1 MADDESI
8 FDPSLKKKKKKKTG
22 FNLDAALADNSA
34 PAVEPAPGPE
44 NDVAEVTKEDTPEMD
59 DIEMFGKKKSKKKKS
74 KPFSLDDLNDAL
86 PDSKDGILGDG
97 EEKDPALAEL
107 EEFDLDINFLKAKKK
122 KSKKK
127 KELDVLIAE
136 EEATMEVEENEVEES
151 VVCEETKEAGDG
163 WLSNDRDYTYEELL
177 DRAFNQLREKNPEMA
192 TGEKKKFVMKPPQ
205 VVRIGSKKTAFANF
219 SEICR
224 LLHRMPKHLLQFLLA
239 ELGTSGS
246 IDGNNQLII
255 KGRFQQKQI
264 ENVLRRYIKEYV
276 TCHTCRSP
284 DTILQKDARLYF
296 LQCEQCNSRC
306 SVAPIKSGFQAV
318 ANKQQRQAIR
328 ASTRIKQGFTL
339 SIQCIY
345 IYTYIYIFLF
355 LILLFFSSKHIL
367 LPSVCFTVSIH

>member
-1 MADDESI
+1 MADEEFI

-22 FNLDAALADNSA
+22 FNLDAALADSSGTL
-34 PAVEPAPGPE
+34 PVEPAPTPE
-44 NDVAEVTKEDTPEMD
+44 NGEVPEVKEITPETD
-59 DIEMFGKKKSKKKKS
+59 DMEMFGKKKSKKMKK
-74 KPFSLDDLNDAL
+74 KMFNLDELSEAL
-86 PDSKDGILGDG
+86 PETKESGVTSGD
-97 EEKDPALAEL
+97 DRYPVTIQPAEVDD
-107 EEFDLDINFLKAKKK
+107 FDLDMDFSKAKKK
-122 KSKKK
+122 KPKKK
-127 KELDVLIAE
+127 KGLVDLIAKD
-136 EEATMEVEENEVEES
+136 ES
-151 VVCEETKEAGDG
+151 VIDSDDKELETGDG
-163 WLSNDRDYTYEELL
+163 CLGSEHDYTYDELL
-177 DRAFNQLREKNPEMA
+177 ERAFNQLREKNPEMA

-219 SEICR
+219 AEICR
-224 LLHRMPKHLLQFLLA
+224 LLHRMPKHVLQFLLA

-246 IDGNNQLII
+246 IDGSNQLII

-328 ASTRIKQGFTL
+328 ASKN
-339 SIQCIY
+339 
-345 IYTYIYIFLF
+345 
-355 LILLFFSSKHIL
+355 
-367 LPSVCFTVSIH
+367 

>member
-1 MADDESI
+1 MADEDLI

-22 FNLDAALADNSA
+22 FNLDAALADGSGTPPVESA
-34 PAVEPAPGPE
+34 PTPE
-44 NDVAEVTKEDTPEMD
+44 NGEVQEVKESTPEMD
-59 DIEMFGKKKSKKKKS
+59 DMEMFGKKKSKKKKM
-74 KPFSLDDLNDAL
+74 KPFNLDELSEAL
-86 PDSKDGILGDG
+86 PDSKDSGVVSG
-97 EEKDPALAEL
+97 EDREPATAQPVEMDD
-107 EEFDLDINFLKAKKK
+107 FDLDMDFSKAKKK
-122 KSKKK
+122 RSKKK
-127 KELDVLIAE
+127 KELVELIAK
-136 EEATMEVEENEVEES
+136 EENVLDSDDRELDLETDTSREPGLVNIEEES
-151 VVCEETKEAGDG
+151 VVCEEIRESGDG
-163 WLSNDRDYTYEELL
+163 WVGSERDYTYDELL
-177 DRAFNQLREKNPEMA
+177 ERAFNQLREKNPEMA

-219 SEICR
+219 AEICR
-224 LLHRMPKHLLQFLLA
+224 LLHRMPKHVLQFLLA

-246 IDGNNQLII
+246 IDGSNQLII

-328 ASTRIKQGFTL
+328 ASKN
-339 SIQCIY
+339 
-345 IYTYIYIFLF
+345 
-355 LILLFFSSKHIL
+355 
-367 LPSVCFTVSIH
+367 

>member
-1 MADDESI
+1 ME
-8 FDPSLKKKKKKKTG
+8 PVPT
-22 FNLDAALADNSA
+22 
-34 PAVEPAPGPE
+34 PETVE
-44 NDVAEVTKEDTPEMD
+44 VAEMKETTPEMD
-59 DIEMFGKKKSKKKKS
+59 DMELFGKKKSKKKKT
-74 KPFSLDDLNDAL
+74 KPFNFEELNDAL
-86 PDSKDGILGDG
+86 PDGKESSVMD
-97 EEKDPALAEL
+97 EENIDPASTQVAEV
-107 EEFDLDINFLKAKKK
+107 EDFDLDMDFSKAKKK
-122 KSKKK
+122 RTKKK
-127 KELDVLIAE
+127 KGLDTLIAE
-136 EEATMEVEENEVEES
+136 EEAAIDDKDEES
-151 VVCEETKEAGDG
+151 GDG
-163 WLSNDRDYTYEELL
+163 WTGSERDYTYDELL
-177 DRAFNQLREKNPEMA
+177 ERAFNQLREKNPEMA

-224 LLHRMPKHLLQFLLA
+224 LLHRMPKHVLQFLLA

-246 IDGNNQLII
+246 IDGNSQLII

-328 ASTRIKQGFTL
+328 ASKN
-339 SIQCIY
+339 
-345 IYTYIYIFLF
+345 
-355 LILLFFSSKHIL
+355 
-367 LPSVCFTVSIH
+367 

>member
-22 FNLDAALADNSA
+22 FNLDAALADNSGSA
-34 PAVEPAPGPE
+34 AVEPAPGPE
-44 NDVAEVTKEDTPEMD
+44 NDVNEVTKEDTPEMD

-74 KPFSLDDLNDAL
+74 KPFSLDDLGDAL
-86 PDSKDGILGDG
+86 PDSKDGTPADA

-136 EEATMEVEENEVEES
+136 EEATMETEENDVD
-151 VVCEETKEAGDG
+151 TGDG
-163 WLSNDRDYTYEELL
+163 WSGIDRDYTYEELL

-328 ASTRIKQGFTL
+328 ASKN
-339 SIQCIY
+339 
-345 IYTYIYIFLF
+345 
-355 LILLFFSSKHIL
+355 
-367 LPSVCFTVSIH
+367 